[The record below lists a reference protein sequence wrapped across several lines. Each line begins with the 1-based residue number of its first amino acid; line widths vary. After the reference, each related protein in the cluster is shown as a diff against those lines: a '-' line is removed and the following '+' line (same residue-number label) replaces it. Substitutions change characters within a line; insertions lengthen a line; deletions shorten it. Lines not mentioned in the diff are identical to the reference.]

1 MRAVHWAVLA
11 LVLAVSALVLHAMGR
26 PWWCK
31 AGDLVPWSIDIHTR
45 HNSQHLADPYTV
57 THAMHGLIL
66 YGALWLTLGGV
77 AAPATR
83 AALALGVE
91 TAWEIIENTSW
102 VIERYRAATISLDY
116 YGDSVINSLG
126 DILAFV
132 LGYAA
137 AGTIPVWVSVASVVA
152 GDALLVV
159 LMRDGL
165 LLNIIMLVH
174 PIEAVK
180 TWQQGG

>member
-1 MRAVHWAVLA
+1 VHWAVLA
-11 LVLAVSALVLHAMGR
+11 LVLGVTALVLHSMGR

-31 AGDLVPWSIDIHTR
+31 AGDLVPWSININSR
-45 HNSQHLADPYTV
+45 HNSQHVADPYTV

-116 YGDSVINSLG
+116 YGDSVTNSIG
-126 DILAFV
+126 DVLAFV

-137 AGTIPVWVSVASVVA
+137 AATIPLWAAIASVLA
-152 GDALLVV
+152 AEVV
-159 LMRDGL
+159 LVLTIRDSL
-165 LLNIIMLVH
+165 LLNVIMLIH